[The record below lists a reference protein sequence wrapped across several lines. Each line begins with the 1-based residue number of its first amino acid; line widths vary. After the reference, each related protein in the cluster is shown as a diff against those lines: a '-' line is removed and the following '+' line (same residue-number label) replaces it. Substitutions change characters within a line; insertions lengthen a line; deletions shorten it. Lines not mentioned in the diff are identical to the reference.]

1 MTNRRVLALASLLS
15 LYCATAYTDDDAS
28 AFEFRSIGPAVMGG
42 RIDTVALVE
51 DEPSIIYIGT
61 ASGGLWKSTNMGTTW
76 TSLFHGHHTSS
87 IGDVA
92 LSRSDPDAVWVGTG
106 EPNNRQS
113 SSFGNGVYKSVDG
126 GESFEHVG
134 LEATA
139 RHAPLYGQWIEMYA
153 SEEFKAL
160 ADWLRDRADTLAQSQ
175 NPQGIQKMEDAYLA
189 SLRYEY
195 LFWESCY
202 NLEVWPI

>member
-1 MTNRRVLALASLLS
+1 MTHRYVLAILLS
-15 LYCATAYTDDDAS
+15 LCGTTAYTNDTTTALK
-28 AFEFRSIGPAVMGG
+28 FRSIGPAVMGG
-42 RIDTVALVE
+42 RIDTVAVVE

-61 ASGGLWKSTNMGTTW
+61 ASGGVWKSTNMGTTW
-76 TSLFHGHHTSS
+76 KSLFDGHNTSS

-134 LEATA
+134 LEGTE
-139 RHAPLYGQWIEMYA
+139 HIGKIVLVV
-153 SEEFKAL
+153 
-160 ADWLRDRADTLAQSQ
+160 D
-175 NPQGIQKMEDAYLA
+175 
-189 SLRYEY
+189 
-195 LFWESCY
+195 
-202 NLEVWPI
+202 